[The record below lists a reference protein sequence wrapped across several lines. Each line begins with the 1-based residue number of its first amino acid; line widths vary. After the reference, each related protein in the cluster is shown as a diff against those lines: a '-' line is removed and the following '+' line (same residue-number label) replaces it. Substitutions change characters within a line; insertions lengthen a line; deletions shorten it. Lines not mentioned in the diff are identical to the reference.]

1 MKNIL
6 LIMLILFSTNCFGQK
21 IIDKEIIDVNY
32 YKHLKISE
40 ICFDKNQSKKTDY
53 SKFNSLDNGSIDNGS
68 MVLKYKDFGSAG
80 NILNVIIT
88 INNKIKFKKK
98 YRDII
103 LYRIIK
109 DNDVVGYIAENKYNE
124 TLFAIIAIS
133 KESKSYWL
141 AINDLTILGI

>member
-1 MKNIL
+1 MKNVL

-80 NILNVIIT
+80 NILDVFIT
-88 INNKIKFKKK
+88 INNKIKFKKR

-103 LYRIIK
+103 LFRL
-109 DNDVVGYIAENKYNE
+109 DNDGINYAARNKYNE
-124 TLFAIIAIS
+124 TLFMIIAKS
-133 KESKSYWL
+133 NESKDYYL
-141 AINDLTILGI
+141 EIHDLTILGIP

>member
-6 LIMLILFSTNCFGQK
+6 LIMLILFSTNCFGQE

-32 YKHLKISE
+32 SKYFKISS
-40 ICFDKNQSKKTDY
+40 IYFDRNQSKKTDY
-53 SKFNSLDNGSIDNGS
+53 SEFNSLDNGSIDNGS

-80 NILNVIIT
+80 NILDVIVT

-103 LYRIIK
+103 LHRNYYIGV
-109 DNDVVGYIAENKYNE
+109 NYIAYKSGKI
-124 TLFAIIAIS
+124 LFTIVALS
-133 KESKSYWL
+133 NESKNYCL
-141 AINDLTILGI
+141 AIHDLTILGIE